1 MGPNFFIWIAMGIVV
16 VSTIP
21 VFYGY
26 GWTMWIGCPL
36 AVALAILN
44 KVRAVR
50 RRRAETSQ
58 HFD

>member
-1 MGPNFFIWIAMGIVV
+1 MGIVV

-26 GWTMWIGCPL
+26 DWPTWIGWPL
-36 AVALAILN
+36 AVALVVLN

-50 RRRAETSQ
+50 RRRAETSR